1 MVIRNTLRALSF
13 VLILFVGT
21 NASAQSDDFGLTE
34 EETSI
39 LTSFGDLFDMIEG
52 LDVINATK
60 DAADAL
66 YDSVEPAITTVQNAV
81 TSLASSLGIQQAATN
96 AFNSSVSALNSAIS
110 AVTDAVEYVE
120 GLFDDFAN
128 GVGDFFE
135 DVGDALCPFC
145 MILADNGEPFA
156 FEVADDGANE
166 EPENT
171 INDLSSMEE
180 SSAFSYAN
188 GDAGSNPLHPSYATS
203 SFNDNYFFQNPIIV
217 HPIFDGS
224 SVDLDLSVFELDQL
238 DNTADLEKPVSYLAQ
253 QALTQKAEWS
263 GIPNG
268 QIAQGEVTD
277 MSFDENY
284 LYICVASNQW
294 SRIPL
299 VSTWD

>member
-21 NASAQSDDFGLTE
+21 SASAQSDDFGLTE

-66 YDSVEPAITTVQNAV
+66 YDSVEPAITTVQNAI
-81 TSLASSLGIQQAATN
+81 TSLANDLGIQQAATN
-96 AFNSSVSALNSAIS
+96 AFNSSVSAINSAIS
-110 AVTDAVEYVE
+110 AVNDAVEYVE
-120 GLFDDFAN
+120 DLF
-128 GVGDFFE
+128 GEFE
-135 DVGDALCPFC
+135 DYLEDLADTLCPVC

-156 FEVADDGANE
+156 FEAAEDGANE
-166 EPENT
+166 EPET
-171 INDLSSMEE
+171 AINDLSSMEE

-203 SFNDNYFFQNPIIV
+203 SFSDNYFFQNPIIV

-238 DNTADLEKPVSYLAQ
+238 DNTADLEKPLAYLAQ

>member
-13 VLILFVGT
+13 VLILFAGT
-21 NASAQSDDFGLTE
+21 SAYAQSDDFGLTE

-96 AFNSSVSALNSAIS
+96 AFNSSVSAINSAIS
-110 AVTDAVEYVE
+110 AVNDAVEYVE
-120 GLFDDFAN
+120 DLF
-128 GVGDFFE
+128 GEFE
-135 DVGDALCPFC
+135 DYLEDLADTLCPFC

-156 FEVADDGANE
+156 FEVAEDGANE
-166 EPENT
+166 EPET
-171 INDLSSMEE
+171 AINDLSSMEE

-203 SFNDNYFFQNPIIV
+203 SFSDKYFFQNPIIV